1 MKLRDVATA
10 LVLVACLPLPGTA
23 IAADARSAALF
34 TPWRAGLTDAE
45 PAVEIQRLDADSY
58 VIRQSIGT
66 NFEAPFLY
74 LLFGTSRALLLD
86 SGAGGFALRPVIDS
100 IMAAR
105 GTPDLPLVV
114 AHSHAHGDH
123 IAGDAELAAR
133 PATTVIG
140 HAPAAVAAAF
150 GISRWPDTPGSI
162 DLGGRRLTIIA
173 TPGHEP
179 AHIMVYDPQRHIL
192 LTGDTLYPGRLYVP
206 IDQFATWRA
215 SIDRAATFARHHRL
229 RALLGA
235 HIELRRTPGDD
246 YDRAATRHAD
256 EHSLALPAAALF
268 ELQAAVAAMT
278 GEPVRQTHDDFII
291 VPRWPH

>member
-1 MKLRDVATA
+1 VTGRGLTLLLML
-10 LVLVACLPLPGTA
+10 
-23 IAADARSAALF
+23 AAGITSPAFGQGALF
-34 TPWRAGLTDAE
+34 TSWRAGMTDAE
-45 PAVEIQRLDADSY
+45 PACEIQYLGADTV
-58 VIRQSIGT
+58 VIRQSITT

-74 LLFGTSRALLLD
+74 LLIGKSRALLFD
-86 SGAGGFALRPVIDS
+86 SGAGGFALRPVIDA
-100 IMAAR
+100 ILAAR

-133 PATTVIG
+133 PATTVIDHSPG
-140 HAPAAVAAAF
+140 AVAAAF
-150 GISRWPDTPGSI
+150 GMAHWPEGRGSI

-179 AHIMVYDPQRHIL
+179 AHIMIHDPANRLL

-206 IDQFATWRA
+206 IDQFAVWRA
-215 SIDRAATFARHHRL
+215 SIDRAAAFARRHRL

-235 HIELRRTPGDD
+235 HIEMRRTAGED
-246 YDRAATRHAD
+246 YAGAALRHPD
-256 EHSLALPAAALF
+256 EHILELPAATLF
-268 ELQAAVAAMT
+268 ELQAAVAGMT
-278 GEPVRQTHDDFII
+278 GEPVRQTHADFII